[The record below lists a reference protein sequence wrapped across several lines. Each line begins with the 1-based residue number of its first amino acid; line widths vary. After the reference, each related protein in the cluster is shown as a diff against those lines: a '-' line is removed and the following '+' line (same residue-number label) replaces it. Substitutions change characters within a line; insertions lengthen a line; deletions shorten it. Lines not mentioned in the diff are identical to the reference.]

1 MTMTVM
7 MIEVEVLMVAVIMK
21 INKVNMEED
30 LKLVS
35 KGVNQ
40 DSLAIDQDLDRGSIN
55 SLPLTNS
62 LISNKGSRVKEALTT
77 IRITPWTTIDLDLNL
92 EVNRDLVVDNSLVRA
107 EIKEARGE
115 EGNKIIVLE
124 DNQIIENRTSS
135 IMTTLMAD
143 RTTSEDLMMT
153 ETTATIHLD
162 SSQNLLMMITVLLD
176 SSSKEETVL
185 EDRTGSE
192 DKKVIPLVSLKLL
205 LRTMV
210 HLVSL
215 ITLVVVV
222 KTALED
228 NKITMVL

>member
-1 MTMTVM
+1 M
-7 MIEVEVLMVAVIMK
+7 
-21 INKVNMEED
+21 
-30 LKLVS
+30 
-35 KGVNQ
+35 
-40 DSLAIDQDLDRGSIN
+40 
-55 SLPLTNS
+55 
-62 LISNKGSRVKEALTT
+62 
-77 IRITPWTTIDLDLNL
+77 
-92 EVNRDLVVDNSLVRA
+92 VDNSLVRVEIKGVRA
-107 EIKEARGE
+107 EIKEAKGE

-153 ETTATIHLD
+153 ETTSTIHLD

-185 EDRTGSE
+185 VDRTGSE
-192 DKKVIPLVSLKLL
+192 DKKVITLVSLKLL

>member
-1 MTMTVM
+1 M
-7 MIEVEVLMVAVIMK
+7 
-21 INKVNMEED
+21 
-30 LKLVS
+30 
-35 KGVNQ
+35 
-40 DSLAIDQDLDRGSIN
+40 
-55 SLPLTNS
+55 
-62 LISNKGSRVKEALTT
+62 
-77 IRITPWTTIDLDLNL
+77 
-92 EVNRDLVVDNSLVRA
+92 VVDNSLVRA

-153 ETTATIHLD
+153 ETTSTIHLD
-162 SSQNLLMMITVLLD
+162 SSQNLLMMIMVLLD

-185 EDRTGSE
+185 EDRSGSE

>member
-1 MTMTVM
+1 M
-7 MIEVEVLMVAVIMK
+7 
-21 INKVNMEED
+21 
-30 LKLVS
+30 
-35 KGVNQ
+35 
-40 DSLAIDQDLDRGSIN
+40 
-55 SLPLTNS
+55 
-62 LISNKGSRVKEALTT
+62 
-77 IRITPWTTIDLDLNL
+77 
-92 EVNRDLVVDNSLVRA
+92 VVDNSLIRA

>member
-1 MTMTVM
+1 M
-7 MIEVEVLMVAVIMK
+7 
-21 INKVNMEED
+21 
-30 LKLVS
+30 
-35 KGVNQ
+35 
-40 DSLAIDQDLDRGSIN
+40 
-55 SLPLTNS
+55 
-62 LISNKGSRVKEALTT
+62 
-77 IRITPWTTIDLDLNL
+77 
-92 EVNRDLVVDNSLVRA
+92 VVDNSLVRVEIKGVRA
-107 EIKEARGE
+107 EIKEAKGE

-185 EDRTGSE
+185 VDRTGSE

-215 ITLVVVV
+215 ITLVMVV